1 MSATAV
7 AAAGA
12 AVAYYFYTWRRRGTP
27 QSETPKDVETHV
39 RAHREPNTWMEAL
52 YFFAEGLRYAMGQ
65 E

>member
-12 AVAYYFYTWRRRGTP
+12 AVAYYFYTWRRGRAPASDAT
-27 QSETPKDVETHV
+27 DVETHV

-52 YFFAEGLRYAMGQ
+52 YFFAEGLRYVW
-65 E
+65 